1 MNFVN
6 ARKMEETRG
15 WRLEERATGWQSQFS
30 SRIYV
35 HICMCINEQMHIK

>member
-6 ARKMEETRG
+6 ARKIEETRG

-35 HICMCINEQMHIK
+35 HNMYVYQRADAY